1 MSLTETG
8 WQVNQ
13 LVEILMCKLLCKNIN
28 KYNLKNNIFILKHSV
43 RWRERERDEE
53 RGGRWREGRQVR
65 GRKGGGEME
74 GGKKGRRMNE

>member
-1 MSLTETG
+1 MY
-8 WQVNQ
+8 
-13 LVEILMCKLLCKNIN
+13 KLQCKNIN

-43 RWRERERDEE
+43 RWRERERERERDEE